1 MIFKQKILG
10 LVNLIQ
16 LLIHI
21 VSFIMLRYAQKHN
34 YPAQRSALTWWED
47 KIPSRIDLGKCKY
60 GGPFT
65 VDEEV
70 ETRYKDIFLSY

>member
-1 MIFKQKILG
+1 MP
-10 LVNLIQ
+10 NDIQ
-16 LLIHI
+16 AEDPRSCKSNPIISPYCLHI

-34 YPAQRSALTWWED
+34 YPAQRNALTWWED

-70 ETRYKDIFLSY
+70 ET